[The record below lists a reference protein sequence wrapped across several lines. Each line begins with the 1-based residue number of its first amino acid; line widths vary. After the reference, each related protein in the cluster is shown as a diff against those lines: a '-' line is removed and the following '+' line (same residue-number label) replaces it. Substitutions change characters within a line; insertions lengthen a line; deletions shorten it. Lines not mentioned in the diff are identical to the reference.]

1 MAGVGKKFRSGRKNL
16 LTINVDTFNYIDMK
30 SDYTRALPD
39 TWKPMSRVFTALGD
53 EHRQRM
59 LLLFEAGERL
69 NVGQIAEVST
79 LARPTVSHHLK
90 ILREAEV
97 LCSEKIGKEVWYWI
111 NTTYLEEVFG
121 NVLDYVRLIK

>member
-111 NTTYLEEVFG
+111 NAAYLEEVFG